1 MRKRFKIS
9 LIIIVILII
18 LGSVTLISF
27 KFRTNDNNVISKQ
40 IDKIDN
46 YNYVLEERDSILMQN
61 VFKDLKK
68 TLENNEINYEDY
80 AIYLSELFI
89 IDLFTINNKINK
101 YDVGG
106 LEYVLDDIK
115 DNYSLNVQDTI
126 YKYIVDNSKRSEDEV
141 YSVVTSITKE
151 SLENTKY
158 TYKDLEY
165 EAYKVTLNWEY
176 EKDLGYHTKG
186 EVILIKKD
194 NKLYVVSY
202 KGVE

>member
-80 AIYLSELFI
+80 ATYLSELFI

-106 LEYVLDDIK
+106 VEYVLDDIK

-126 YKYIVDNSKRSEDEV
+126 YKYIVDNSKRSEEDV
-141 YSVVTSITKE
+141 YSVVSSITKE

>member
-27 KFRTNDNNVISKQ
+27 KFKTNDNNVISKQ

-68 TLENNEINYEDY
+68 TLENNEINYKDY
-80 AIYLSELFI
+80 ATYLSELFI

-141 YSVVTSITKE
+141 YSVVSSITKE